1 MSAEV
6 QSFLRDESFARDRN
20 AKEMAVRFVWAA
32 KGIGRQQPQ
41 EEAMGKGSG
50 GKGGGGGGGGGGRGG
65 GGKPAPGTPAG
76 NNKSNQG
83 NPTNPAYYTGRGQPV
98 PSNLPSGPK
107 PPGK

>member
-1 MSAEV
+1 M
-6 QSFLRDESFARDRN
+6 
-20 AKEMAVRFVWAA
+20 
-32 KGIGRQQPQ
+32 
-41 EEAMGKGSG
+41 
-50 GKGGGGGGGGGGRGG
+50 GKGGGGKAGGSSAAKGG

-83 NPTNPAYYTGRGQPV
+83 NPTSPLDYQSRGQPV